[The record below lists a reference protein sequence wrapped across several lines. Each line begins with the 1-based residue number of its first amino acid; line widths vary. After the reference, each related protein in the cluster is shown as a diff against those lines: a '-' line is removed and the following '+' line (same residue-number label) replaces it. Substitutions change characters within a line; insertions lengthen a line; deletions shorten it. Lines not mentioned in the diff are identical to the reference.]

1 MVCRFIDENR
11 PDGMPFHRRPPGRR
25 SGIVE
30 NFPAPGARAPAP
42 AARHRALLSS
52 LFAIRDYRLPA
63 GRAGSRTL
71 SDNDGQRNRGLE
83 RRREKQREHD
93 ARVMPRIA
101 ALLELDGYPP
111 PPPRPTWSHMAVQR
125 IRTRHGLA

>member
-1 MVCRFIDENR
+1 MVCRYSVVRLAVDRALWKTSRRLER
-11 PDGMPFHRRPPGRR
+11 EPRRPRLATGHCCRR
-25 SGIVE
+25 CLRFVII
-30 NFPAPGARAPAP
+30 ACLR
-42 AARHRALLSS
+42 
-52 LFAIRDYRLPA
+52 

-93 ARVMPRIA
+93 ARVVPRIA

-111 PPPRPTWSHMAVQR
+111 PAADMVA
-125 IRTRHGLA
+125 HGRATDPDEAWTGVAA